1 MPKEQKRIDW
11 NTVRAEYIAGGIS
24 QRRLAEKHGISQSYL
39 MQKANAEN
47 WTEARAEALSKSI
60 EKAKQM
66 TAEATGRSAM
76 TAERIREK
84 LLKRLERE
92 IDKLPESIGSNLHKG
107 TAEFEYSKDGR
118 GHKPT
123 KTKEEYMD
131 YKLKDLT
138 SAWKDLTDGLD
149 LGDKPESGV
158 TVIIDV

>member
-11 NTVRAEYIAGGIS
+11 NTIRAEYIAGGIS
-24 QRRLAEKHGISQSYL
+24 QRRLAEKHGISQGYL
-39 MQKANAEN
+39 MQRANAEN
-47 WTEARAEALSKSI
+47 WTEARAEALSRSI
-60 EKAKQM
+60 EKTKQM
-66 TAEATGRSAM
+66 TAEQVGRSAV

-92 IDKLPESIGSNLHKG
+92 IDKLPESIGSNRHKG
-107 TAEFEYSKDGR
+107 TTQFEYGKDGK
-118 GHKPT
+118 GYKPT
-123 KTKEEYMD
+123 KTKEEYTD